1 MSKTEDRIPLRRAIG
16 ALERQQIVTLVE
28 ARGAAAAAA
37 LVGVHTQ
44 TLASLAAG
52 FAAHRSTVGLVERRL
67 AELAAEG
74 GK

>member
-1 MSKTEDRIPLRRAIG
+1 MSETENRIPIRRAIG
-16 ALERQQIVTLVE
+16 SAEREQIVALVE

-67 AELAAEG
+67 AELATEG
-74 GK
+74 GE

>member
-1 MSKTEDRIPLRRAIG
+1 MPKAESRIPSRRAIG
-16 ALERQQIVTLVE
+16 AVERQQIVALVE
-28 ARGAAAAAA
+28 ARGASAAAA

-67 AELAAEG
+67 AELATEG
-74 GK
+74 GE